1 MLESVLSEKFG
12 GGPFLLQHVYQ
23 LQGICTT
30 NTLTGPHPDCQTEIE
45 SQQDLSWVQYQ
56 SSLSW
61 INIPTDTLNHRIFSP
76 LPAQCP
82 NSLKFLSV
90 LYALGISPL
99 YVIHCGSMP
108 FLWLFW
114 GLKPEIIAIHTIPL
128 RSPIPALTT
137 ERKVCFNDHPKDP
150 HRYVRGTLGRI
161 FAASYLQNGKKVFD
175 CASV

>member
-61 INIPTDTLNHRIFSP
+61 INIPTDTYFFPSSCTMPKFPKILVRIVCARHLPTVCHSPWVNAISMALLRTKTRDNSNSYNPFEEPNTSLNHREKGMF
-76 LPAQCP
+76 
-82 NSLKFLSV
+82 
-90 LYALGISPL
+90 
-99 YVIHCGSMP
+99 
-108 FLWLFW
+108 
-114 GLKPEIIAIHTIPL
+114 
-128 RSPIPALTT
+128 
-137 ERKVCFNDHPKDP
+137 
-150 HRYVRGTLGRI
+150 
-161 FAASYLQNGKKVFD
+161 
-175 CASV
+175 